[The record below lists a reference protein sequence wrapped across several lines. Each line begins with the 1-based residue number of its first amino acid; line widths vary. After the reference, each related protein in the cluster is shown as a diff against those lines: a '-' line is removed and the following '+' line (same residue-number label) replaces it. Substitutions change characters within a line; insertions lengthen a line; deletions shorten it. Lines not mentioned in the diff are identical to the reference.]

1 MPNPDPSPET
11 RFHKGRAKTG
21 GRQRGT
27 PNKPKTVKVAW
38 REFTD
43 GFGDEMVAFAKHVL
57 FELPDVM
64 PAGEKGYVNFIPAK
78 LDVWRESMRYG
89 IGKHANQAQD
99 TGRGDLI
106 VQPKSPIGTDPD
118 AMERYVEEEIERRGL
133 VPGRRPGQAPVRDR
147 GAIFNRALL
156 KAVAHPEATEEV
168 KAALR
173 TDDGDQLEVVEEQ
186 LPEIFNRGPAADRSA
201 PPPTPGPTW

>member
-57 FELPDVM
+57 FGLPDVA
-64 PAGEKGYVNFIPAK
+64 PAGEKGYVNFVPAT
-78 LDVWRESMRYG
+78 LDVWREAMRYG

-106 VQPKSPIGTDPD
+106 VQPKYPIGTDPK
-118 AMERYVEEEIERRGL
+118 AMDQLIEDEIARRGL
-133 VPGRRPGQAPVRDR
+133 IPGRSTARPQRDR
-147 GAIFNRALL
+147 GKIFNDALL
-156 KAVAHPEATEEV
+156 KAVGHKDAPPEV
-168 KAALR
+168 KAAMK
-173 TDDGDQLEVVEEQ
+173 TEDGDELEIVEEP
-186 LPEIFNRGPAADRSA
+186 LPEILDPDRK
-201 PPPTPGPTW
+201 GQEDE